1 MTPDVFGVYLT
12 NFTSQTI
19 KLVIEMVRKFKIFT
33 FRNTLPVLFTLALS
47 SFAFAEC
54 SDFDAKLAADKS
66 AQNYMSGKTFKKALV
81 LKRHLPS
88 KRKEVASY
96 VYVKADDLY
105 YTVFSL
111 VNSQCKTKII
121 KRTNGKH

>member
-1 MTPDVFGVYLT
+1 MIREFNIFKFRY
-12 NFTSQTI
+12 
-19 KLVIEMVRKFKIFT
+19 KL
-33 FRNTLPVLFTLALS
+33 LVLFSLTIS
-47 SFAFAEC
+47 SFTFAEC
-54 SDFDAKLAADKS
+54 SDFDAKLAADKD
-66 AQNYMSGKTFKKALV
+66 AQKYMSAKTFKNALV
-81 LKRHLPS
+81 LKKHLPS

-111 VNSQCKTKII
+111 VDSKCKTKII

>member
-1 MTPDVFGVYLT
+1 MIREFNIFKFRYKLLVLLSLT
-12 NFTSQTI
+12 ISN
-19 KLVIEMVRKFKIFT
+19 
-33 FRNTLPVLFTLALS
+33 
-47 SFAFAEC
+47 FAFAEC
-54 SDFDAKLAADKS
+54 SDFDAKLAADKD
-66 AQNYMSGKTFKKALV
+66 AQKYMSGKTFKNALV
-81 LKRHLPS
+81 LKKHLPS

-111 VNSQCKTKII
+111 VNSQCKTEII